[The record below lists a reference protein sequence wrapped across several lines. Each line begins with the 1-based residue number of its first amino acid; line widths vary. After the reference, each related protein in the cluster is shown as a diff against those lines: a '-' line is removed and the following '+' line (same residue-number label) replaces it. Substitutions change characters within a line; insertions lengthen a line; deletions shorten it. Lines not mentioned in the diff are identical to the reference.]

1 VAHSLVPVALGVA
14 TLFAGAPLT
23 ADSAPASY
31 RVPFGK
37 FVVADDAGHV
47 RVVDAR
53 GRLVRRFAWSLPV
66 PQLQAIELAANRRKA
81 YVSIYRSEQPSQLY
95 EVALATGRRR
105 KIANA
110 ISPALSPDKTRLA
123 YVTTEV
129 RNEIV
134 YRAALVIRNLRTGAI
149 RTMRLPPG
157 VPFGTPPELVIN
169 WSPNSRQVAVFDD
182 SRIKLVDAARAAD
195 VAAQPALPGDTPTPG
210 QTSWLAPVF
219 VDARTVVV
227 LEGCCIGRQ
236 QLVAVDLSSGTQNS
250 FAVLSSPV
258 EHVRRYG
265 QRRLLVVTALHELAL
280 VSRGNVRVI
289 VRRIHAAAG

>member
-1 VAHSLVPVALGVA
+1 MPRSFIPVALGLA
-14 TLFAGAPLT
+14 TLFATAPIS

-31 RVPFGK
+31 RVPVGK
-37 FVVADDAGHV
+37 LVVADDAGHV

-66 PQLQAIELAANRRKA
+66 PQLQAIELAADRRHA
-81 YVSIYRSEQPSQLY
+81 YVSTYRSERPSQLY
-95 EVALATGRRR
+95 EVTLATGRRR
-105 KIANA
+105 KLANA

-129 RNEIV
+129 RNNIV
-134 YRAALVIRNLRTGAI
+134 YRAALVVRSLRTGAT
-149 RTMRLPPG
+149 RTMRLPPR

-169 WSPNSRQVAVFDD
+169 WSPSGRQVAVFAE
-182 SRIKLVDAARAAD
+182 SQIRLVDAAQAAD
-195 VAAQPALPGDTPTPG
+195 VASQPALPGDTPTPG

-219 VDARTVVV
+219 VDADTVVV

-236 QLVAVDLSSGTQNS
+236 QLVAVNLSSGTQNP

-258 EHVRRYG
+258 EGVRRYG

-280 VSRGNVRVI
+280 VSRGSVRLI